1 MSNDKKKTLILG
13 IETSCDETAAA
24 VVADGREVISNT
36 IYTQIPTHTL
46 YGGVV
51 PELASREHVL
61 KINQVIRRALEDAG
75 KDWED
80 IDAIA
85 VTCGPG
91 LVGPLLI
98 GVSTAKAIAYAKK
111 LPLVAVNHIEGHI
124 CANYLVDAAAAE
136 DPGTFSEPDPEAKKP
151 LEPPYM
157 CLVASGGHSHIVSV
171 DDYDKFAIIGRT
183 HDDAAG
189 EAFDK
194 VARAIGLGYPGGP
207 KVDKLAREGNPN
219 AIEFPRATVGD
230 SPYDFSF
237 SGIKSAVLNYLNGAE
252 MKGEEV
258 NKADVAASFQMA
270 VVDVLADHT
279 IKAAIDKGMKT
290 VALAGGVAANS
301 LLRNTMEERA
311 HAAGLDFRCPK
322 LIYCTDNGA
331 MIAAAGYHQF
341 VKGRFAGLDLNAYP
355 NLKIGERRDG
365 MGTEEENKV
374 G

>member
-1 MSNDKKKTLILG
+1 MGTNILG

-24 VVADGREVISNT
+24 VVADGREVISNV

-51 PELASREHVL
+51 PEIASREHVL
-61 KINQVIRRALEDAG
+61 KINQVIKKALDDAEMT
-75 KDWED
+75 WED

-85 VTCGPG
+85 VTYGPG

-98 GVSTAKAIAYAKK
+98 GVSTAKALAYAKGI
-111 LPLVAVNHIEGHI
+111 PLVGVNHIEGHI
-124 CANYLVDAAAAE
+124 CANYLHD
-136 DPGTFSEPDPEAKKP
+136 KKQEEISQDKN

-157 CLVASGGHSHIVSV
+157 CLVASGGHSHIVRV
-171 DDYDKFAIIGRT
+171 DDYTKYTIIGRT

-207 KVDKLAREGNPN
+207 KVDKLAREGDPN
-219 AIEFPRATVGD
+219 AIEFPRASVGD

-252 MKGEEV
+252 MKGLEV
-258 NKADVAASFQMA
+258 NKADVAASFQQA
-270 VVDVLADHT
+270 VIDVLADHT
-279 IKAAIDKGMKT
+279 IKAAIDHGMKS

-301 LLRNTMEERA
+301 LLRETMKERA
-311 HAAGLDFRCPK
+311 EAKGLTFHCPE

-331 MIAAAGYHQF
+331 MIAAAGYHEF
-341 VKGRFAGLDLNAYP
+341 MEGRRADLYLNAIP
-355 NLKIGERRDG
+355 NLKIGER
-365 MGTEEENKV
+365 
-374 G
+374 

>member
-1 MSNDKKKTLILG
+1 MSINILG

-24 VVADGREVISNT
+24 VVRDGREVISNV

-51 PELASREHVL
+51 PEIASREHVL
-61 KINQVIRRALEDAG
+61 KINQVIKKAVADA
-75 KDWED
+75 DITWEN

-85 VTCGPG
+85 VTYGPG

-98 GVSTAKAIAYAKK
+98 GVSTAKALAYAKGI
-111 LPLVAVNHIEGHI
+111 PLVGVNHIEGHI
-124 CANYLVDAAAAE
+124 SANYLIDDTTLDQDGAVNGAE
-136 DPGTFSEPDPEAKKP
+136 DRTAR
-151 LEPPYM
+151 PPFM
-157 CLVASGGHSHIVSV
+157 CLVASGGHSHIVRV
-171 DDYDKFAIIGRT
+171 NDYTDYTIIGRT

-207 KVDKLAREGNPN
+207 KVDKLAREGNPH
-219 AIEFPRATVGD
+219 AIEFPRASVGD

-252 MKGEEV
+252 MKGLEV
-258 NKADVAASFQMA
+258 NKADVAASFQQA
-270 VVDVLADHT
+270 VIDVLADHT
-279 IKAAIDKGMKT
+279 IQAALDYGMKT

-301 LLRNTMEERA
+301 LLRITMKERSEA
-311 HAAGLDFRCPK
+311 KGLRFYSPK

-331 MIAAAGYHQF
+331 MIAAAGYHEYMA
-341 VKGRFAGLDLNAYP
+341 GRRADLYLNAVP
-355 NLKIGERRDG
+355 GLRIGER
-365 MGTEEENKV
+365 
-374 G
+374 

>member
-1 MSNDKKKTLILG
+1 MGTNILG

-24 VVADGREVISNT
+24 VVADGREVISNV

-51 PELASREHVL
+51 PEIASREHVL
-61 KINQVIRRALEDAG
+61 KINQVIKKALSDA
-75 KDWED
+75 DMTWED

-85 VTCGPG
+85 VTYGPG

-98 GVSTAKAIAYAKK
+98 GVSTAKALAYAKGI
-111 LPLVAVNHIEGHI
+111 PLVGVNHIEGHI
-124 CANYLVDAAAAE
+124 CANYLQDKNE
-136 DPGTFSEPDPEAKKP
+136 NN
-151 LEPPYM
+151 LELPYM
-157 CLVASGGHSHIVSV
+157 CLVASGGHSHIVRV
-171 DDYDKFAIIGRT
+171 DDYTKYTIIGRT

-207 KVDKLAREGNPN
+207 KVDKLAREGDPN
-219 AIEFPRATVGD
+219 AIEFPRASVGD

-252 MKGEEV
+252 MKGLEV
-258 NKADVAASFQMA
+258 NKADVAASFQQA
-270 VVDVLADHT
+270 VIDVLADHT
-279 IKAAIDKGMKT
+279 IKAAIDNGMKS

-301 LLRNTMEERA
+301 LLRETMKERA
-311 HAAGLDFRCPK
+311 EAKGLTFHCPE

-331 MIAAAGYHQF
+331 MIAAAGYHEF
-341 VKGRFAGLDLNAYP
+341 MEGRRADLYLNAIP
-355 NLKIGERRDG
+355 NLKIGER
-365 MGTEEENKV
+365 
-374 G
+374 

>member
-1 MSNDKKKTLILG
+1 MKTNSEKLILG

-24 VVADGREVISNT
+24 VVADGREVLSNV

-61 KINQVIRRALEDAG
+61 KINQVIKKALEDAALS
-75 KDWED
+75 WEA

-85 VTCGPG
+85 VTYGPG

-98 GVSTAKAIAYAKK
+98 GVSTAKALAYAKNI
-111 LPLVAVNHIEGHI
+111 PLVGVNHIEGHV
-124 CANYLVDAAAAE
+124 CANYLLKEEESVE
-136 DPGTFSEPDPEAKKP
+136 LK
-151 LEPPYM
+151 PPYM
-157 CLVASGGHSHIVSV
+157 CLVASGGHSHIVRV
-171 DDYDKFAIIGRT
+171 DDFTKYTIIGRT

-194 VARAIGLGYPGGP
+194 VARALGLGYPGGP
-207 KVDKLAREGNPN
+207 KVDKLAREGKPD
-219 AIEFPRATVGD
+219 AIDFPRASVGD

-237 SGIKSAVLNYLNGAE
+237 SGIKSSVLNYLNGAE

-258 NKADVAASFQMA
+258 IKADVAASFQMA

-279 IKAAIDKGMKT
+279 IKAALDHEMKT

-301 LLRNTMEERA
+301 LLRETMKERA
-311 HAAGLDFRCPK
+311 EAAGLSFRCPE

-331 MIAAAGYHQF
+331 MIASAGYYEYMA
-341 VKGRFAGLDLNAYP
+341 GRRADLYLNAVP
-355 NLKIGERRDG
+355 NLKIGER
-365 MGTEEENKV
+365 
-374 G
+374 

>member
-1 MSNDKKKTLILG
+1 MGTNILG

-24 VVADGREVISNT
+24 VVADGREVISNV

-51 PELASREHVL
+51 PEIASREHVL
-61 KINQVIRRALEDAG
+61 KINQVIKKALSDA
-75 KDWED
+75 DMTWED

-85 VTCGPG
+85 VTYGPG

-98 GVSTAKAIAYAKK
+98 GVSTAKALAYAKGI
-111 LPLVAVNHIEGHI
+111 PLVGVNHIEGHI
-124 CANYLVDAAAAE
+124 CANYLQDKDQAPKE
-136 DPGTFSEPDPEAKKP
+136 KN
-151 LEPPYM
+151 LELPYM
-157 CLVASGGHSHIVSV
+157 CLVASGGHSHIVRV
-171 DDYDKFAIIGRT
+171 DDYTKYTIIGRT

-207 KVDKLAREGNPN
+207 KVDKLAREGDPN
-219 AIEFPRATVGD
+219 AIEFPRASVGD

-252 MKGEEV
+252 MKGLEV
-258 NKADVAASFQMA
+258 NKADVAASFQQA
-270 VVDVLADHT
+270 VIDVLADHT
-279 IKAAIDKGMKT
+279 IKAAIDNGMKS

-301 LLRNTMEERA
+301 LLRETMKERA
-311 HAAGLDFRCPK
+311 ESKGLTFHCPE

-331 MIAAAGYHQF
+331 MIAAAGYHEF
-341 VKGRFAGLDLNAYP
+341 MEGRRADLYLNAIP
-355 NLKIGERRDG
+355 NLKIGER
-365 MGTEEENKV
+365 
-374 G
+374 

>member
-1 MSNDKKKTLILG
+1 MSTNILG

-24 VVADGREVISNT
+24 IVRDGKEVIKNI

-51 PELASREHVL
+51 PEIASREHVL
-61 KINQVIRRALEDAG
+61 KINQVIKKALSDA
-75 KDWED
+75 DMTWDD

-85 VTCGPG
+85 VTYGPG

-98 GVSTAKAIAYAKK
+98 GVSTAKALAYAKGI
-111 LPLVAVNHIEGHI
+111 PLVGVNHIEGHI
-124 CANYLVDAAAAE
+124 CANYLVDKKKDRKNPSSQ
-136 DPGTFSEPDPEAKKP
+136 DPQDDVK
-151 LEPPYM
+151 PPYM
-157 CLVASGGHSHIVSV
+157 CLVASGGHSHIVRV
-171 DDYDKFAIIGRT
+171 DDYTKYTIIGRT

-207 KVDKLAREGNPN
+207 KVDKLAREGNAE
-219 AIEFPRATVGD
+219 AIEFPRASVGD

-252 MKGEEV
+252 MKGVLV
-258 NKADVAASFQMA
+258 NKADVAASFQQA
-270 VVDVLADHT
+270 VIDVLADHT
-279 IKAAIDKGMKT
+279 IKAALDYNMKT

-301 LLRNTMEERA
+301 LLRETMKERA
-311 HAAGLDFRCPK
+311 EAQGLSFHCPE

-331 MIAAAGYHQF
+331 MIAAAGYHEF
-341 VKGRFAGLDLNAYP
+341 MDGRRADLYLNAVP
-355 NLKIGERRDG
+355 NLKIGER
-365 MGTEEENKV
+365 
-374 G
+374 